1 MVAHPSRIEAGH
13 PMALELKQAPKLVQ
27 QLVITPQ
34 LQQAIRLLQ
43 LTRLELVDLIR
54 QEVKENPLLE
64 ESEEG
69 KEYAEAEETVTEQS
83 EAEPIPENQKTQ
95 EVKGEGEGAAEFDW
109 ENYLENYNHG
119 SYVKQSSQ
127 ESEER
132 PSFENF
138 LTKRTT
144 LSDHLNWQLQLSHFT
159 DEEQKVGWW
168 IIGNLDEDGYLKISL
183 EDIGSETQLPLEM
196 VERVLR
202 RMQQFDPV
210 GVAARDLKECL
221 LVQLEQL
228 QVRDPVAEKIVAE
241 FLPLLKNRNHPAI
254 ARRLGIPLERVNQA
268 AHLISKLDPKPGK
281 AYGGDVIQEIVPDVY
296 VYKVEGEY
304 VISLNDED
312 IPRLK
317 VNQLY
322 RSILTDGRSVLD
334 GDRKYIQE
342 KLRSALWLIRSI
354 HQRQR
359 TVYKVAS
366 SIVKFQRDFLDK
378 GIQFLKPLVLRDVA
392 EDIQMHE
399 STISRV
405 TNNKY
410 IHTPQGI
417 YELKFFFN
425 TGITSTQGET
435 LASESVK
442 NLLREIIT
450 KEDPRKP
457 YSDEKLVQILKE
469 MNIHIA
475 RRTISKYREMMKI
488 LSSNER
494 RKIQ

>member
-1 MVAHPSRIEAGH
+1 
-13 PMALELKQAPKLVQ
+13 
-27 QLVITPQ
+27 
-34 LQQAIRLLQ
+34 
-43 LTRLELVDLIR
+43 
-54 QEVKENPLLE
+54 
-64 ESEEG
+64 
-69 KEYAEAEETVTEQS
+69 
-83 EAEPIPENQKTQ
+83 
-95 EVKGEGEGAAEFDW
+95 
-109 ENYLENYNHG
+109 
-119 SYVKQSSQ
+119 
-127 ESEER
+127 
-132 PSFENF
+132 
-138 LTKRTT
+138 
-144 LSDHLNWQLQLSHFT
+144 
-159 DEEQKVGWW
+159 
-168 IIGNLDEDGYLKISL
+168 
-183 EDIGSETQLPLEM
+183 
-196 VERVLR
+196 
-202 RMQQFDPV
+202 
-210 GVAARDLKECL
+210 
-221 LVQLEQL
+221 
-228 QVRDPVAEKIVAE
+228 
-241 FLPLLKNRNHPAI
+241 
-254 ARRLGIPLERVNQA
+254 
-268 AHLISKLDPKPGK
+268 
-281 AYGGDVIQEIVPDVY
+281 
-296 VYKVEGEY
+296 
-304 VISLNDED
+304 VISLNEED
-312 IPRLK
+312 VPRLK
-317 VNQLY
+317 VSQLY
-322 RSILTDGRSVLD
+322 RNILTDGRSVLE

-359 TVYKVAS
+359 TIFKVAR

-425 TGITSTQGET
+425 TGITSTEGET

-442 NLLREIIT
+442 NLLREIIA

>member
-1 MVAHPSRIEAGH
+1 
-13 PMALELKQAPKLVQ
+13 MALELKQAPKLVQ

-43 LTRLELVDLIR
+43 LTRLELVDLIN
-54 QEVKENPLLE
+54 QEMNENPLLE
-64 ESEEG
+64 EVEEASG
-69 KEYAEAEETVTEQS
+69 DTEVEEPRTEQAEEEPALNTEHTV
-83 EAEPIPENQKTQ
+83 
-95 EVKGEGEGAAEFDW
+95 EVKGEGEGRDEFDW
-109 ENYLENYNHG
+109 ESYLENYNLTPYQRQ
-119 SYVKQSSQ
+119 SYQDG
-127 ESEER
+127 EER

-144 LSDHLNWQLQLSHFT
+144 LFDHLYWQLQLSHFT
-159 DEEQKVGWW
+159 DEEQKAGIW
-168 IIGNLDEDGYLKISL
+168 IIRNLDEDGYLQMSV
-183 EDIGSETQLPLEM
+183 EDISSEANLPFEV

-202 RMQQFDPV
+202 KVQQFDPV

-221 LVQLEQL
+221 LVQMGQMS
-228 QVRDPVAEKIVAE
+228 VRDPIAEKIVSE
-241 FLPLLKNRNHPAI
+241 YLPLLKNRNNPAI
-254 ARRLGIPLERVNQA
+254 AKRLGVSLERVNRA
-268 AHLISKLDPKPGK
+268 VSFISKLDPKPGK
-281 AYGGDVIQEIVPDVY
+281 AFGGEVVQEIIPDVY

-304 VISLNDED
+304 VIYLNDED
-312 IPRLK
+312 IPRLR
-317 VNQLY
+317 VNSLY
-322 RSILTDGRSVLD
+322 RNILNRSRVPLE
-334 GDRKYIQE
+334 GDRNYIQD

-359 TVYKVAS
+359 TICKVTK
-366 SIVKFQRDFLDK
+366 SIVKFQREFLDK

-405 TNNKY
+405 THNKY
-410 IHTPQGI
+410 VHTPQGI

-425 TGITSTQGET
+425 AGITSGQGES

-442 NLLREIIT
+442 NLIREIIA

-457 YSDEKLVQILKE
+457 YSDEKLVQILKG
-469 MNIHIA
+469 MDIHIA
-475 RRTISKYREMMKI
+475 RRTISKYRELMKI

-494 RKIQ
+494 RKIS

>member
-1 MVAHPSRIEAGH
+1 
-13 PMALELKQAPKLVQ
+13 MALEIKQTPKLVQ

-43 LTRLELVDLIR
+43 LTRLELVDLIN
-54 QEVKENPLLE
+54 QEMKENPLLE
-64 ESEEG
+64 EMEEG
-69 KEYAEAEETVTEQS
+69 KEEVESEETLPEKTEGESPPSNEQ
-83 EAEPIPENQKTQ
+83 TL
-95 EVKGEGEGAAEFDW
+95 EVKGEGEGTDEFDW
-109 ENYLENYNHG
+109 ENYLENYNLTPFQRP
-119 SYVKQSSQ
+119 SYQDG
-127 ESEER
+127 EER

-138 LTKRTT
+138 LAKRTT
-144 LSDHLNWQLQLSHFT
+144 LFDHLYWQLQLSHFT
-159 DEEQKVGWW
+159 EEEQKVGIY
-168 IIGNLDEDGYLKISL
+168 IIGNLDEDGYLKVSL
-183 EDIGSETQLPLEM
+183 EEIVSEVNLSLEV

-202 RMQQFDPV
+202 RIQLFDPV

-221 LVQLEQL
+221 LIQLEQMS
-228 QVRDPVAEKIVAE
+228 VRDPIAEKIVSE
-241 FLPLLKNRNHPAI
+241 HLSLLKNRNHPAI
-254 ARRLGIPLERVNQA
+254 AKRLGVSVERVNRA
-268 AHLISKLDPKPGK
+268 AFLISKLDPKPGK
-281 AYGGDVIQEIVPDVY
+281 AFGGEVIQEIIPDVY
-296 VYKVEGEY
+296 VYKLEGEY
-304 VISLNDED
+304 VIYLNDEG

-317 VNQLY
+317 VNPYY
-322 RSILTDGRSVLD
+322 RDILTHSGIPLE
-334 GDRKYIQE
+334 GDRKYIQD

-359 TVYKVAS
+359 TVYKVTK
-366 SIVKFQRDFLDK
+366 SIVKFQKEFLDK

-405 TNNKY
+405 THNKY
-410 IHTPQGI
+410 VHTPQGI

-425 TGITSTQGET
+425 AGITSTQGET

-442 NLLREIIT
+442 NLVREIIA

-457 YSDEKLVQILKE
+457 YSDEKLVQILKG

-475 RRTISKYREMMKI
+475 RRTVSKYREMMKI

-494 RKIQ
+494 RKIS

>member
-1 MVAHPSRIEAGH
+1 
-13 PMALELKQAPKLVQ
+13 MALELKQTLKLVQ

-43 LTRLELVDLIR
+43 LTRLELVDLIS
-54 QEVKENPLLE
+54 QEMKENPLLE
-64 ESEEG
+64 EEEEEG
-69 KEYAEAEETVTEQS
+69 KESAEAGEPVSEQDQGEPS
-83 EAEPIPENQKTQ
+83 ADAEHTI
-95 EVKGEGEGAAEFDW
+95 EVKGEGEGAEEFDW
-109 ENYLENYNHG
+109 ENYLENYNLTPFQR
-119 SYVKQSSQ
+119 QSR
-127 ESEER
+127 EDGEER

-144 LSDHLNWQLQLSHFT
+144 LSDHLNWQLQLSHST
-159 DEEQKVGWW
+159 EEEQKVGIL

-183 EDIGSETQLPLEM
+183 EDIGSEANLSPEV
-196 VERVLR
+196 VEGTLR
-202 RMQQFDPV
+202 KIQQFDPV

-221 LVQLEQL
+221 LIQLEQMA
-228 QVRDPVAEKIVAE
+228 VRDSLAEKIVSE
-241 FLPLLKNRNHPAI
+241 HLSLLKNRNYLTI
-254 ARRLGIPLERVNQA
+254 AKRLEVSLERVNRA
-268 AHLISKLDPKPGK
+268 ACLISKLDPKPGK
-281 AYGGDVIQEIVPDVY
+281 AFGGEVTQEIIPDVY

-304 VISLNDED
+304 LVYLNDEGV
-312 IPRLK
+312 PRIK
-317 VNQLY
+317 VSSLY
-322 RSILTDGRSVLD
+322 RSILSDNRFALE

-354 HQRQR
+354 HQRQG
-359 TVYKVAS
+359 TIYKVAK
-366 SIVKFQRDFLDK
+366 SIVKFQKDFLDN

-405 TNNKY
+405 THNKY
-410 IHTPQGI
+410 MHTPQGI

-425 TGITSTQGET
+425 SGIASTQGEA
-435 LASESVK
+435 LASKSVK
-442 NLLREIIT
+442 NLVREIIT

-457 YSDEKLVQILKE
+457 YSDEKLVQILKG

-475 RRTISKYREMMKI
+475 RRTVSKYRETMKI

-494 RKIQ
+494 RRMF